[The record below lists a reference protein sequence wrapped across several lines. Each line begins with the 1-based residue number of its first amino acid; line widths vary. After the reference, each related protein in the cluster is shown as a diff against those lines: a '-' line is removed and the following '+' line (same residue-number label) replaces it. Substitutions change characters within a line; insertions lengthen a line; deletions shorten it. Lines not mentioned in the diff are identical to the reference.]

1 MVFVMRISVLSAI
14 KGRRDRLKLVKERRE
29 VPVRH
34 VRPCLD
40 ALARPNN
47 VTGQHLRACRPIG

>member
-1 MVFVMRISVLSAI
+1 M

-47 VTGQHLRACRPIG
+47 VTSQHLRACRPIG